1 MFIKIIF
8 YLQVILD
15 KEEIYGYELDLILDE
30 YPAGTPLQ
38 FVEDEAD
45 PAALPED
52 SGARI
57 QLEGS
62 GSPLVGGHIDSY
74 SEVEASR

>member
-1 MFIKIIF
+1 MFYSF
-8 YLQVILD
+8 YVQVILD
-15 KEEIYGYELDLILDE
+15 KEEMFGYELDRILDE

-45 PAALPED
+45 PAALPQD
-52 SGARI
+52 SGRRI

-62 GSPLVGGHIDSY
+62 GSSSVGDHIDSL